1 MPILKHFYITV
12 VSVIF
17 FVDNKQSGINNT
29 LYCPTRMGTELENG
43 NNYFFDTPL
52 KTVDRNSLL

>member
-17 FVDNKQSGINNT
+17 FVDNKQSSINNT
-29 LYCPTRMGTELENG
+29 LYYVQRGWELHKNLRMEIIISLTRL
-43 NNYFFDTPL
+43 
-52 KTVDRNSLL
+52 